1 MLCIP
6 YVINTPM
13 SQYYATK
20 LEPAMATLVGWL
32 ILFVP
37 VSIGALNPSAEVSA
51 AIAAVLSLS
60 LVLLR
65 PSFFFQSIPTH
76 MKVAIG
82 LFVLYFGLG
91 VASYFINPPAD
102 NSLNSI
108 GTTLHFLLFVPMLL
122 VLNRY
127 PPKATLVWGAII
139 LGASINGLHALY
151 YNSRG
156 TVNPILFGDI
166 SIYLAFASLVSLPYM
181 KRFKLGVA
189 LSLAGFVLG
198 LMAAFYSL
206 ARGSWVAIVPLMLV
220 VIYYLQKNMGS
231 KKRLI
236 LPMAMMGVL
245 VIGAGIAGWDKIQ
258 PRVNVAVSEFESYF
272 EGDVYRTSV
281 GYRLETYKGA
291 LLTLKENPV
300 FGVGVGNRAVYF
312 DDLESRGL
320 LRDLDYILN
329 AHNQVFEDG
338 IDKGFLGIASYL
350 ALMIYLLLH
359 FAKSYRQSDGQS
371 DGQSEDRYS
380 NSLDLAGVLLVVGFA
395 TFGLTNIT
403 FTHGTFNT
411 FFVCMVMLLMTGG
424 RPKLS

>member
-1 MLCIP
+1 
-6 YVINTPM
+6 M

-37 VSIGALNPSAEVSA
+37 VSIGALNPSAEVCA

-65 PSFFFQSIPTH
+65 PPFFLQSIPKH
-76 MKVAIG
+76 MKIVMG

-122 VLNRY
+122 ILNRY

-166 SIYLAFASLVSLPYM
+166 SVYLAFASLVSLPYM

-189 LSLAGFVLG
+189 LSIVGFVLG

-206 ARGSWVAIVPLMLV
+206 ARGSWVAIGPLMLI
-220 VIYYLQKNMGS
+220 VIYYLQKDMVS
-231 KKRLI
+231 KKRLM
-236 LPMAMMGVL
+236 LPMAMLSVL
-245 VIGAGIAGWDKIQ
+245 VIGAGIAGWDKIE

-272 EGDVYRTSV
+272 EGEVYRTSV

-300 FGVGVGNRAVYF
+300 FGVGPGNRAVYF
-312 DDLESRGL
+312 NDLESRGL
-320 LRDLDYILN
+320 LRDLDHILN

-338 IDKGFLGIASYL
+338 IDKGLLGITCYL
-350 ALMIYLLLH
+350 ALMTYLLLH
-359 FAKSYRQSDGQS
+359 FAKSYRQSYGQS
-371 DGQSEDRYS
+371 YGQSEERYT
-380 NSLDLAGVLLVVGFA
+380 NPLGLAGILLIVGFA

-411 FFVCMVMLLMTGG
+411 FFVCMVMLLMTGVKTESIL
-424 RPKLS
+424 RHNSSRH

>member
-1 MLCIP
+1 MP

-65 PSFFFQSIPTH
+65 PSFCQSIPTH

-166 SIYLAFASLVSLPYM
+166 SVYLAFASLVSLPYM

-198 LMAAFYSL
+198 LMAAFYSQ
-206 ARGSWVAIVPLMLV
+206 ARGSWVAIGPLMLV
-220 VIYYLQKNMGS
+220 VIYYLQKNMVS

-236 LPMAMMGVL
+236 FPMAMVSVL
-245 VIGAGIAGWDKIQ
+245 LIGAGIAGWDKIQ

-300 FGVGVGNRAVYF
+300 FGVGLGNRAVYF
-312 DDLESRGL
+312 DDLEARGF

-338 IDKGFLGIASYL
+338 IDKGLLGIVSYL
-350 ALMIYLLLH
+350 VLMIYLLLH

-371 DGQSEDRYS
+371 DDRYS